1 MNIQELV
8 DEMRRKADQT
18 PYHPGVDDVLQFRR
32 DVTIDGYEIH
42 VIFMRTTLLTRSFYQ
57 LSLGNED
64 GIPAAIP
71 MALIQ
76 RLRAAFLPK
85 GIMIPS
91 MKGNCYQLAGMT
103 LGILKF
109 GLLDT
114 ENNTWLGTDQGPLV
128 YEDMETAGL
137 PVRSSRPRFLAHL
150 CELASSRSRRRRKN
164 WMRSS

>member
-8 DEMRRKADQT
+8 NEMRRKADQS

-42 VIFMRTTLLTRSFYQ
+42 VIFTRTTLLTRSFYQ

-71 MALIQ
+71 MVLIQ

-91 MKGNCYQLAGMT
+91 MKGNCYQFL
-103 LGILKF
+103 
-109 GLLDT
+109 
-114 ENNTWLGTDQGPLV
+114 E
-128 YEDMETAGL
+128 
-137 PVRSSRPRFLAHL
+137 PV
-150 CELASSRSRRRRKN
+150 
-164 WMRSS
+164 